1 MIFLGTESSLAPS
14 IAVIL
19 ATYNGDKYV
28 KEQLMS
34 LQSQIGV
41 NITVFVSD
49 DCSTDNTLSV
59 IKEFSC
65 ADFCSIKI
73 VILDK
78 DIKFG
83 SAAFNFLSAIIK
95 TPVGEFE
102 YVCFCDQDDIWLPNK
117 LIRAVHL
124 LREHNV
130 GGYSS
135 NCISWNHASGRCD
148 LIKKDYPQTPFDYMF
163 QTPGPGCSM
172 VIRASDA
179 LLLANFL
186 EKLTDLDRS
195 RVLWHDWF
203 IYAFFRANNLGWYID
218 SYTSLLYRQH
228 GANVIGANVGLSGI
242 LSRLKLFQRW
252 KKEVVFLANTL
263 GYQNKLPVKS
273 SKDLRFFFITSLFK
287 SRRRLLDS
295 LLLTILSVFLLL

>member
-1 MIFLGTESSLAPS
+1 
-14 IAVIL
+14 
-19 ATYNGDKYV
+19 
-28 KEQLMS
+28 MS

-59 IKEFSC
+59 IKDFSC

-73 VILDK
+73 VILEN
-78 DIKFG
+78 DIRFG
-83 SAAFNFLSAIIK
+83 SAASNFLSAVIK
-95 TPVGEFE
+95 TPVDEFE
-102 YVCFCDQDDIWLPNK
+102 YVCFCDQDDIWLPHK
-117 LIRAVHL
+117 LIRAVDL
-124 LREHNV
+124 IRENNV

-135 NCISWNHASGRCD
+135 NYISWRYDTGRCD

-163 QTPGPGCSM
+163 QTPGPGCTM
-172 VIRASDA
+172 VIRACDA
-179 LLLANFL
+179 SLLVDFL
-186 EKLTDLDRS
+186 KNMTLIERS
-195 RVLWHDWF
+195 CVWYHDWF
-203 IYAFFRANNLGWYID
+203 TYAFFRVNDLGWYID

-228 GANVIGANVGLSGI
+228 EANVIGANVGLSGI
-242 LSRLKLFQRW
+242 LSRLKLLKRW

-295 LLLTILSVFLLL
+295 LLLAILSVSLLL